1 MGFCSPKFSRPT
13 GVALSSSTSSSSSKQ
28 QQLRMPA
35 RSLLPRTGR
44 RPPRRSTPLAPSSC
58 ACARGPHAQR
68 QCLQLLRAAPRQ
80 PAKPSC
86 LRRSH
91 RRVTCM
97 TGPRGATVSRDA
109 ARPTPLP
116 LCRLRCRPAPTP
128 TTSAHAQQVRW
139 SAPRCAVGPPSDVRR
154 AVWRCAR
161 LRRGAMLRRCQR
173 RELRGAVGTAVRGDG
188 CRAAVFSVSLFKHLY
203 KH

>member
-13 GVALSSSTSSSSSKQ
+13 GVALSASTSSSSSKQ

-161 LRRGAMLRRCQR
+161 GDAATLPAQGAAGCSRDGGARRRVPG
-173 RELRGAVGTAVRGDG
+173 GGV
-188 CRAAVFSVSLFKHLY
+188 
-203 KH
+203 